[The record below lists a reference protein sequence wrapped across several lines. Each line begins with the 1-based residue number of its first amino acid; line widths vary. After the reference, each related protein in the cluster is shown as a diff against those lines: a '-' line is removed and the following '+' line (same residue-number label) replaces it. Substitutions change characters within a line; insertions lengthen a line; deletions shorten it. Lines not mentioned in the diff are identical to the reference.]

1 MYNTQENTP
10 AQNTQQPKSDLDKV
24 ISFMEIA
31 LKELKEAQRANNY
44 VTDPELL
51 KEFYNEAY
59 EQGWDAACENI
70 QSNFNPRISIE
81 EGPFTLDCYLTHYDS
96 YDPTEDLPCCDETIN
111 IDKVMRLVKEIFK
124 INI

>member
-1 MYNTQENTP
+1 MYNTQEKTP
-10 AQNTQQPKSDLDKV
+10 AENTQQPKSDLDQV

-59 EQGWDAACENI
+59 NQGWDAACENI
-70 QSNFNPRISIE
+70 QSNFNPRIRIE
-81 EGPFTLDCYLTHYDS
+81 EGPFKLDCYLTDYES
-96 YDPTEDLPCCDETIN
+96 YDPTKDMECCDETIS

>member
-10 AQNTQQPKSDLDKV
+10 AENTQQPKSDLDKV

-51 KEFYNEAY
+51 KEFYNQAY
-59 EQGWDAACENI
+59 EQGWDAACDSM
-70 QSNFNPRISIE
+70 QTNFNPHIRIE
-81 EGPFTLDCYLTHYDS
+81 EGPFRFDCYLQDYQNI
-96 YDPTEDLPCCDETIN
+96 DPCESMECCDETIS